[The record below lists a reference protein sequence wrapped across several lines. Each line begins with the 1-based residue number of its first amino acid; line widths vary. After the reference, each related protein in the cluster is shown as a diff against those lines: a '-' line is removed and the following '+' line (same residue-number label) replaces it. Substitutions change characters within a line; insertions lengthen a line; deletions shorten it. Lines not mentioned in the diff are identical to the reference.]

1 MILGKGSTQELDDI
15 TLTAEAEQSVNF
27 TEQVNKFFLSLHYNK
42 SNNYLFV
49 NATKYIDSKQKT
61 LK

>member
-49 NATKYIDSKQKT
+49 SATKYIDSKQKT